1 MVAFIICALMGLMFV
16 GLGIYCFKAK
26 KPMGFFANADAPK
39 VEDVKRYNRDL
50 GILWIVYGVVFTLL
64 CIPVLNGQNA
74 AGLIITILGVM
85 FEAIIAMGVYMV
97 GILPKYEKQ

>member
-1 MVAFIICALMGLMFV
+1 MVAFMICALMGLMFV

-26 KPMGFFANADAPK
+26 KPMGFFSNADAPK

-97 GILPKYEKQ
+97 GILPKYEK